1 MANDDKPG
9 FFESREVV
17 RKQAAD
23 MPPAA
28 KADFSGLSSDVGST
42 VDQTDIY
49 TVAAGDSLSKIAQHF
64 YGNADAWER
73 IFAANRDQ
81 LTDPDDIEPGLMLKI
96 PARP

>member
-9 FFESREVV
+9 IFDSREVV
-17 RKQAAD
+17 RKQAAA

-42 VDQTDIY
+42 VDQTNIY
-49 TVAAGDSLSKIAQHF
+49 TVEAGDDLSKIAQHF
-64 YGNADAWER
+64 YGDGDAWER